1 VPYQHLAFQTWALGF
16 ALVFAW
22 LLERPLRIGR
32 TASAFRRL
40 GVFSYSLYAIHVPLI
55 ALAVCVL
62 FNGQQQM
69 SLLPTLLLLLATV
82 ACAFLFHLVFER
94 PFIALLAKRPESSP
108 RRRIRPLPLAFQEA
122 KPAQA
127 SILVPV
133 QQETQPPS
141 RSGLD
146 WSKAGISGP
155 RGY

>member
-1 VPYQHLAFQTWALGF
+1 MPYQHLAFQTWALGF

-40 GVFSYSLYAIHVPLI
+40 GVFSYLLYAIHVPLI

-94 PFIALLAKRPESSP
+94 PFIALLAKATQPQ
-108 RRRIRPLPLAFQEA
+108 RIRLVESRYIRTTRVLRHSLRHSFQ
-122 KPAQA
+122 
-127 SILVPV
+127 
-133 QQETQPPS
+133 
-141 RSGLD
+141 R
-146 WSKAGISGP
+146 
-155 RGY
+155 